1 MSSFLLSASGP
12 ACRRCSR
19 SQRLRAF
26 RFFSNTSGAHSRTN
40 LRSPTPSDAQALASL
55 LDQGGSVLTGSP
67 ADLSKYNVDWK
78 GEYRGQSRIV
88 IQPKTAREI
97 SRILSYCN
105 EERIGVVPQ
114 GGNTGLVGGSVPVAD
129 EVVVSTERMNA
140 IHGLDTDSG
149 ILTCDAGSVLQ
160 DLHGYAAERNHLVPL
175 DLGAKG
181 TCQIGGNVATNA
193 GGQYFYRFG
202 SLHANVL
209 GLEAVLADGTI
220 LDVTSTNRKDNT
232 GYDMKHLF
240 IGSEGTLGLITKINL
255 SCPQL
260 PSSRNAAFLACET
273 FADVLKTL
281 TVAKEELGEC
291 LAAFEFMDRAVLR
304 LVQKDHRIPVTCSA
318 DSEGLY
324 PFYLLV
330 ETQGSNETHDSE
342 KMVLFLEK
350 SMGGSQVVDGVLS
363 QDLSQ
368 VEAMWAIRENCNPAT
383 KAMGHNWKYDISIP
397 VSEYYDIAEEMRE
410 RIRNV
415 RPDALCVCWGHV
427 VDCNLHFNV
436 TTPGKFEE
444 DEELT
449 AILEPYLFES
459 VVRRKGSISAE
470 HGLGRCKNE
479 YLGELAKNEAA
490 LARMRM
496 IKGMFDPRGILNP
509 DKVFPTC

>member
-1 MSSFLLSASGP
+1 MNSLLSASGS
-12 ACRRCSR
+12 ACRRCSFG
-19 SQRLRAF
+19 QRNHAF
-26 RFFSNTSGAHSRTN
+26 RFFSDTSCADSKTN

-55 LDQGGSVLTGSP
+55 LDQGGSILTGSP
-67 ADLSKYNVDWK
+67 DDLSKYNVDWK
-78 GEYRGQSRIV
+78 GEYHGQSQV
-88 IQPKTAREI
+88 VVQPKTAREI
-97 SRILSYCN
+97 SRIISYCN
-105 EERIGVVPQ
+105 GERIGVVPQ

-129 EVVVSTERMNA
+129 EVVVSTERMNV
-140 IHGLDTDSG
+140 IHGLDIDSG
-149 ILTCDAGSVLQ
+149 ILTCDAGCVLQ

-220 LDVTSTNRKDNT
+220 LDLTSTNRKDNT

-240 IGSEGTLGLITKINL
+240 IGSEGTLGLIAKINL

-273 FADVLKTL
+273 FGDVLKTL
-281 TVAKEELGEC
+281 KLAEEELGEC

-304 LVQKDHRIPVTCSA
+304 LVQKNHRIPVTCSG
-318 DSEGLY
+318 DNEGLY
-324 PFYLLV
+324 PFYILV
-330 ETQGSNETHDSE
+330 ETQGSNEEHDSE
-342 KMVLFLEK
+342 KMEFFLEK
-350 SMGGSQVVDGVLS
+350 SMGARQVIDGVLA

-410 RIRNV
+410 RINGV
-415 RPDALCVCWGHV
+415 RPDALCVTWGHR
-427 VDCNLHFNV
+427 DANLHVNV
-436 TTPGKFEE
+436 TTPGIFEE
-444 DEELT
+444 DEEIT

-479 YLGELAKNEAA
+479 YLGTLAKNEVA
-490 LARMRM
+490 LAKMRM

-509 DKVFPTC
+509 GKVFPTCN